1 MKGATY
7 GKGIFLHRRFWN
19 SFRMILWPLFW
30 LKYVPFFFF
39 FNETCYLESG
49 VMELNVVQE
58 MQTDSCYNKTPF
70 PQRNTTGGEPWSPQ
84 WLCLS
89 ASPLLFAHLHISSL
103 FFFKQWTCTACITKT
118 LKKFSKIKEKK
129 THKGILCVAQP
140 KVPENGNRHSTKKRS
155 SDEVTW
161 KTSS

>member
-1 MKGATY
+1 MKVFIIINIFTYLRNHCIAFFPFSSQFVDFLSLPFPMKGATY

-30 LKYVPFFFF
+30 LKYVPFFFFF

-70 PQRNTTGGEPWSPQ
+70 PQRNTTGGEP
-84 WLCLS
+84 
-89 ASPLLFAHLHISSL
+89 
-103 FFFKQWTCTACITKT
+103 
-118 LKKFSKIKEKK
+118 
-129 THKGILCVAQP
+129 
-140 KVPENGNRHSTKKRS
+140 
-155 SDEVTW
+155 
-161 KTSS
+161 